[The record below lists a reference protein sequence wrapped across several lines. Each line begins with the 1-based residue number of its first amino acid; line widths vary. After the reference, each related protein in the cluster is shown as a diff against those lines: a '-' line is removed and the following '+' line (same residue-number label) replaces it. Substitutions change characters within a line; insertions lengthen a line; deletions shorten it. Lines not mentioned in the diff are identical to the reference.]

1 MSKNRLRTTNTGVPK
16 RKPIRVIEREHV
28 QAAGAKKAVLKS
40 NLIKSYTNQLAQE
53 QRVAQ
58 KICDRLNINLPTLE
72 EMQKQIKSK
81 KDPTKAEINL
91 FILLSNIAKTQEKIT
106 QLSAKR

>member
-1 MSKNRLRTTNTGVPK
+1 MSKNRLRRTNAPK
-16 RKPIRVIEREHV
+16 RKPLSIIEREHA
-28 QAAGAKKAVLKS
+28 QAIGAKKAALTS
-40 NLIKSYTNQLAQE
+40 TLIKSYTNQLAQE
-53 QRVAQ
+53 QQVAQ